1 MRTLISKREVLR
13 RVPYSYPTVWAKMRK
28 GEFPRSVKLDND
40 GNKVAWF
47 EDEIDEWIESRE
59 RVELKPSI
67 AGAEHQPASPPP

>member
-28 GEFPRSVKLDND
+28 GEFPRSVKLDDD

-59 RVELKPSI
+59 RVELKPS
-67 AGAEHQPASPPP
+67 AANADYQAEAPSP